1 MKTTSM
7 LFALLPTLVC
17 FNALAQ
23 TTPCEFLQVLAIQQD
38 SINPNVYQVSMA
50 YNAPQNDILS
60 YPFITG
66 IVNCNGDT
74 IATGSAF
81 FFGQPG
87 QSIQDYEVTATGDIS
102 CGPLTILFHYLSAI
116 GDEDTCV
123 LTFSVT
129 QSFECSRISIVG
141 ITPDSTN
148 TAGHI
153 LTFEADGSGLSFAEA
168 WTYALN
174 IYDCNGEL
182 LSSTASSWFGFQPDI
197 IITQQVYIDSFS
209 SSSCLP
215 LTVEFILSDP
225 VADTCLINFTPT
237 SVGSEKHATQDITIF
252 PNPAGAFINIRSEIR
267 NNDLAYAL
275 YDAVGRLIRSGMRTG
290 TNTILSLSGLPEGVY
305 MLVLQERP
313 EQFIKVVKL

>member
-1 MKTTSM
+1 M
-7 LFALLPTLVC
+7 
-17 FNALAQ
+17 
-23 TTPCEFLQVLAIQQD
+23 
-38 SINPNVYQVSMA
+38 
-50 YNAPQNDILS
+50 
-60 YPFITG
+60 
-66 IVNCNGDT
+66 
-74 IATGSAF
+74 
-81 FFGQPG
+81 
-87 QSIQDYEVTATGDIS
+87 
-102 CGPLTILFHYLSAI
+102 
-116 GDEDTCV
+116 
-123 LTFSVT
+123 
-129 QSFECSRISIVG
+129 
-141 ITPDSTN
+141 
-148 TAGHI
+148 
-153 LTFEADGSGLSFAEA
+153 FEADGSGLLFAEA

-174 IYDCNGEL
+174 VYDCNGEL

-237 SVGSEKHATQDITIF
+237 SVGSEKHASQDITIF

-267 NNDLAYAL
+267 DNDLAYAL
-275 YDAVGRLIRSGMRTG
+275 YDAIGRLIRSGMRTG